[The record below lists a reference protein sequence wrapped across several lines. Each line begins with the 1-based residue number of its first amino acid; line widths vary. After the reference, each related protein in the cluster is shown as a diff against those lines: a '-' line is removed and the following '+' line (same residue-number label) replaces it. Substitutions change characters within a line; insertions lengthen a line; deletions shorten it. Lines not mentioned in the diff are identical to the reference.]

1 MTIKAAVQAIRK
13 KKPDVVKPLGAI
25 VESSDD
31 AMIGR
36 DLDGIVTIWNTG
48 AERLYGYTR
57 SEVIGRSDSM
67 LPRLTGQTTFHAS

>member
-36 DLDGIVTIWNTG
+36 DLDGIATIWNTG
-48 AERLYGYTR
+48 AERLYGYGKLAWR
-57 SEVIGRSDSM
+57 PVGPMNKCCRN
-67 LPRLTGQTTFHAS
+67 